1 MKTST
6 LAAVVAAA
14 AGGEGATASAQP
26 APLTLESLK
35 LQHPDIHAAAV
46 AEGAT
51 AERERIAS
59 IEAQAMP
66 GHEAIIKAC
75 KADGTKTGADAAMA
89 IVAAENANRTKQLGA
104 LSKDEEAVKGLRNAP
119 VTTANEP
126 ASSSTATSAEL
137 RDAASTY
144 IAEQAA
150 KGITV
155 SAAQAVARVS
165 KQ

>member
-1 MKTST
+1 MTTST

-51 AERERIAS
+51 AERDRIAS

-66 GHEAIIKAC
+66 GHDAIITAH
-75 KADGTKTGADAAMA
+75 KADITKTGADTAMA
-89 IVAAENANRTKQLGA
+89 IVAAEKATRANQLGA

-119 VTTANEP
+119 LATANGPEASSTSVSDLKARAQTYINEQAKIGNKVDP
-126 ASSSTATSAEL
+126 ASAMAFVKKE
-137 RDAASTY
+137 
-144 IAEQAA
+144 
-150 KGITV
+150 G
-155 SAAQAVARVS
+155 
-165 KQ
+165 